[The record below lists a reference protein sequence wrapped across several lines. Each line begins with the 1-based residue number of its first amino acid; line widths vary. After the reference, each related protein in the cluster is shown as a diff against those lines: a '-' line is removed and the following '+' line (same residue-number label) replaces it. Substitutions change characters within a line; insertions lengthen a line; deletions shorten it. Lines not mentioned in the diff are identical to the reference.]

1 MKNVPPY
8 SFPDLLYHIAHGYP
22 GKVPAL
28 AQRMGK
34 VPGTLLKK
42 LDPGTTSHGIDAE
55 EIEMLLDFCSAN
67 GLVARH
73 FADKADLLVIPKIIV
88 DGSDMQLLE
97 GFMEVVAELG
107 EFSTKFTAAY
117 ADGNISWPEFMDLA
131 KEGADVMS
139 RMAGFIDRVKQ
150 LAEKDPRRE

>member
-1 MKNVPPY
+1 MKSIAQL
-8 SFPDLLYHIAHGYP
+8 SFPDLLYHIGHDYP

-34 VPGTLLKK
+34 VPGTLMKK

-55 EIEMLLDFCSAN
+55 EIEMMLDFAGAN

-73 FADKADLLVIPKIIV
+73 FADKADLLVIQKIVV
-88 DGSDMQLLE
+88 DGSDMELLD
-97 GFMEVVAELG
+97 GFMGVVTELG
-107 EFSTKFTAAY
+107 EFSTKFTAHY
-117 ADGNISWPEFMDLA
+117 ADGNISWAEFFDLA

-139 RMAGFIDRVKQ
+139 RMAGFVDRIRQ
-150 LAEKDPRRE
+150 LAEKGSGHG